1 LCQQFD
7 RRSQAVVHMSSS
19 AAIVVAV
26 FVVVVLVGFARA
38 LLKP

>member
-1 LCQQFD
+1 
-7 RRSQAVVHMSSS
+7 VVHLSSS
-19 AAIVVAV
+19 AAIGIAV